1 MMKTSCICFFHTLC
15 PTLRHKLCKFVRY
28 KVQSK
33 SSMRGWNLVLCFPPK
48 PFTQSTSTFV
58 LSTFVLRTFVLS
70 TFVLSKY
77 FRIKHI
83 NLQYTK
89 PLTMN
94 YNTAYDVEYMYR
106 IVEWLRSNIYIVGLL
121 PFHLAFGHGTIWKRP
136 NGSSIYLALSLPILT

>member
-1 MMKTSCICFFHTLC
+1 MELGTLFSPKTFHT
-15 PTLRHKLCKFVRY
+15 KY
-28 KVQSK
+28 KYFRIK
-33 SSMRGWNLVLCFPPK
+33 YFRIKYF
-48 PFTQSTSTFV
+48 
-58 LSTFVLRTFVLS
+58 RI
-70 TFVLSKY
+70 KY